1 MRYEI
6 DLPRRSLPTAVA
18 LGALVGAIFL
28 GVGGRVAMRVF
39 ALLEGREPGW
49 SFGGSMT
56 VVFMGAV
63 WGTLGGVLLWM
74 GRRYFRRSPAARGA
88 LFWIPLTLL
97 YLRGL
102 SPLNANSL
110 AAFMPIFVAYG
121 AVLYRVFCHRY
132 VARWAT
138 SMAAGTA

>member
-6 DLPRRSLPTAVA
+6 DLPRHSLPTALA

-28 GVGGRVAMRVF
+28 GVGGRVAMRIF

-63 WGTLGGVLLWM
+63 WGMLGGIVLWL
-74 GRRYFRRSPAARGA
+74 GRRYFRRSPVARSA
-88 LFWIPLTLL
+88 LFWVPLTLL
-97 YLRGL
+97 FLRGL
-102 SPLNANSL
+102 SPLNTNSL
-110 AAFMPIFVAYG
+110 VVFMPFFVAYG
-121 AVLYRVFCHRY
+121 AVLYRIFCHRY
-132 VARWAT
+132 VARWAAVP
-138 SMAAGTA
+138 STA